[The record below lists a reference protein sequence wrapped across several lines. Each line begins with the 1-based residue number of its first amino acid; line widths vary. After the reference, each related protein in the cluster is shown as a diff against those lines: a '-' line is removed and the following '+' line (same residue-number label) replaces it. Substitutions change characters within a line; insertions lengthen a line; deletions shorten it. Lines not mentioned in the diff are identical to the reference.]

1 MVCHTLSGIA
11 VEVKIWLCA
20 PKVQQSQSTNV
31 VSSCFIFTCYINA
44 TVSPAITMLTIDI
57 SLIRMLSD
65 GPLVSL
71 KGSPTV
77 SPTIQALWA
86 NEPLPPKAP
95 SSIFFL
101 ALSQAPPALAMNT
114 AKVKPPASPP
124 TSSPSTPATPS
135 TQPTMIGIRMARTDG
150 ITISC

>member
-1 MVCHTLSGIA
+1 M
-11 VEVKIWLCA
+11 K
-20 PKVQQSQSTNV
+20 
-31 VSSCFIFTCYINA
+31 A

-57 SLIRMLSD
+57 SLMRMLSD
-65 GPLVSL
+65 GPEVSL

-101 ALSQAPPALAMNT
+101 ALSQAPPALAMKT
-114 AKVKPPASPP
+114 ASVKPPARPP

-135 TQPTMIGIRMARTDG
+135 TQPTTMGMMMASTDG
-150 ITISC
+150 IIISC